1 MAQPIKLANDILE
14 REILGKGFASPLRI
28 NPATKD
34 FAVVDGPDNVR
45 QCIEDLLGTR
55 VGERVMNEDFGVE
68 LPDLVFELQAG
79 LLDIIPSRIRE
90 AIARWEPRVK
100 NVLVTARAQATAIY
114 VDVSWTLVTTAKKG
128 NLVYPYYLEPSN

>member
-1 MAQPIKLANDILE
+1 
-14 REILGKGFASPLRI
+14 
-28 NPATKD
+28 
-34 FAVVDGPDNVR
+34 
-45 QCIEDLLGTR
+45 
-55 VGERVMNEDFGVE
+55 MNEDFGVE